1 MSLGYLVYVKLK
13 EFTITFSFQNS
24 LFEKKHSLF
33 IKTNRDFM
41 KTPYKPKSIS
51 QYDKFKAF
59 F

>member
-41 KTPYKPKSIS
+41 KK
-51 QYDKFKAF
+51 QHEFKNI
-59 F
+59 